1 MGKITYM
8 ELFNDLNS
16 KKRNKKILIT
26 TEAIEKIQYIQ
37 YDGFSDED
45 CQIIETLSKLVLK
58 ISKENNNSNEVAITY
73 CLESAV
79 LNSSLLDYIGI
90 AKGTEHNVDPLRDTK
105 SYHLIKSSNS
115 CIVVLM
121 HNHPSLSLFFLQD
134 IRFFLENSNIRLMIV
149 ISNSG
154 KTNYLLRC
162 EKYTRTSAIKLYNE
176 AVEKS
181 NNSNNLNGMQDAC
194 KYFLY
199 NSSKAGI
206 KYK

>member
-1 MGKITYM
+1 MEKLTYM
-8 ELFNDLNS
+8 ELFNDL
-16 KKRNKKILIT
+16 
-26 TEAIEKIQYIQ
+26 
-37 YDGFSDED
+37 
-45 CQIIETLSKLVLK
+45 
-58 ISKENNNSNEVAITY
+58 NSNEVAITY

-79 LNSSLLDYIGI
+79 LNSSLLDYVGI
-90 AKGTEHNVDPLRDTK
+90 AKGTEYSVDPLSDTR

-121 HNHPSLSLFFLQD
+121 HNHPSLSLFSLQD
-134 IRFFLENSNIRLMIV
+134 IRFFLENGNIRLMTV
-149 ISNSG
+149 ISNLG
-154 KTNYLLRC
+154 KVNYLLRR
-162 EKYTRTSAIKLYNE
+162 EGYNKTVAIKLYNE
-176 AVEKS
+176 AVEKN